1 MGSISFGTETPFVLP
16 ANVFDVC
23 EFELAEYFK
32 CQFPQQL
39 KLFTSSGTEMCVRT
53 NTCSYTSCPCISN
66 SDHCWLVSP
75 ESSYYITYSSVKS
88 LSPFK
93 TPARN
98 RTFSLARM
106 SPPGSSRKSPPG
118 TSNPSSASRLQHF
131 SSYPIS
137 PDSLFSSVASGSS
150 VASCSPQPC
159 SSQEKEQQVSYNL
172 SGRMVFCMFCFFRTN
187 SNLFVFQVT
196 GANTSGSAR
205 MQAAQNMDGD
215 YKYHTMKPSK
225 QRPHKARLGNCKGG
239 FECRNPNCE
248 DMTGD
253 GNNNTTSFLVKEPDL
268 FATCKICKLSDFVVH
283 FPCECTR
290 LVILPENTVNAWIT
304 DTGTHR
310 ATCQSLNTR
319 LSSTPALSKIQDRIL
334 TGPRK
339 VSAC

>member
-1 MGSISFGTETPFVLP
+1 MGSITFGTETPFVLT
-16 ANVFDVC
+16 ADVFDVC
-23 EFELAEYFK
+23 EFELAVHFK

-53 NTCSYTSCPCISN
+53 NTCSYTSCPCISQ

-75 ESSYYITYSSVKS
+75 ESSYYITYSAAKS
-88 LSPFK
+88 PSPFK
-93 TPARN
+93 TPPRN
-98 RTFSLARM
+98 RTFSLARL
-106 SPPGSSRKSPPG
+106 SPPGSS
-118 TSNPSSASRLQHF
+118 NQSSASGLRHF

-137 PDSLFSSVASGSS
+137 PDSLLSSVARSSSVASL
-150 VASCSPQPC
+150 SPQLC
-159 SSQEKEQQVSYNL
+159 SSQENDQQVSYNL
-172 SGRMVFCMFCFFRTN
+172 SGRMVFRVLWLFGTN
-187 SNLFVFQVT
+187 SNVCSFQVT

-225 QRPHKARLGNCKGG
+225 QRPHKARLGKCKGG
-239 FECRNPNCE
+239 YECQNPDCE

-253 GNNNTTSFLVKEPDL
+253 GNNNTTSFLVKEPDMST
-268 FATCKICKLSDFVVH
+268 TCKICKLSVFVVH
-283 FPCECTR
+283 FPCEATR
-290 LVILPENTVNAWIT
+290 LVTLPENTVNAWIT

-319 LSSTPALSKIQDRIL
+319 LCSAPALSKIHDRIL

-339 VSAC
+339 VCAC